1 MKFHLVATVTISVHT
16 DVEADTLEKAIEIA
30 EERSLCTV
38 GDPDMHGSSPEF
50 EWCHSGELDGT
61 VEDIRQ
67 EETR

>member
-1 MKFHLVATVTISVHT
+1 MKFHLIATVTISVHT

-38 GDPDMHGSSPEF
+38 GDPGMYGASSEH

-61 VEDIRQ
+61 VEDIHL
-67 EETR
+67 EGV